1 MTLNEIKTMA
11 DDHVECNFAEVQMY
25 ATIKIAESL
34 HRIDEALGASTLH
47 LLNKGEV

>member
-34 HRIDEALGASTLH
+34 ELLTSTLED
-47 LLNKGEV
+47 KRRVK

>member
-1 MTLNEIKTMA
+1 MNLDDIKKMA
-11 DDHVECNFAEVQMY
+11 DDKICDFSEVQMY
-25 ATIKIAESL
+25 TVIHIAESL